1 MKKIHLFILIFFIT
15 INLFSQKSGKKIF
28 GNVSYI
34 SSQFTYVKFTSTD
47 GISIND
53 TLYIGIKKSLV
64 PKLIVKSKSSK
75 STACKIIGFK
85 IKKGTKVTAFIKS
98 KLVKDRKKK
107 AKEKKI
113 KLTKKNK
120 KSQTIKNRFVKRK
133 KNITG
138 RFSLS
143 GYSNLSN
150 IKNYT
155 DFQNWRYSF
164 SLEANKIN
172 GSKFSFSNYFI
183 FRYRADQWHLLS
195 DNFSRSFKV
204 YELAGKYEFNA
215 RTKLTIGRKINYK
228 ISNIGAIDGIQF
240 ETKINNFNLG
250 VVVGSRPNFSDY
262 GFNIKLF
269 QTGIYASRDDS
280 VGRGVMQNT
289 LSVFQQMNNN
299 TTDRRFLYFQH
310 SNNIIKKVSFFFSSE
325 LDLFE
330 KISGKNINS
339 LRLTSLYFSTRYSP
353 YRWLSLSAS
362 YDARKNVIYYETFK
376 NYAYRLLDE
385 ALRQGFRLR
394 INFRPINYV
403 FASVYSGYRFRDKDI
418 KPTRN
423 FGASLTHSRIPYLK
437 VSTSIS
443 YINLSTNY
451 LNGDVLGF
459 RLSKYFFNGILN
471 TSLNY
476 RNVNYKF
483 NVSGKNLL
491 QDIVSADLSIRF
503 SRMFSFLISFEGT
516 FKDKES
522 YSNIYLNLTTRF

>member
-1 MKKIHLFILIFFIT
+1 MVLLFLT
-15 INLFSQKSGKKIF
+15 INLFSQSSIKQIIGK
-28 GNVSYI
+28 VSYV
-34 SSQFTYVKFTSTD
+34 SSQYIYVSFSSTEE
-47 GISIND
+47 ININD
-53 TLYIGIKKSLV
+53 TLYINSKKRLI
-64 PKLIVKSKSSK
+64 PKLIVKSKSSLSVAGK
-75 STACKIIGFK
+75 LIGLN
-85 IKKGTKVTAFIKS
+85 IKKGTKIIA
-98 KLVKDRKKK
+98 LVKEPLI
-107 AKEKKI
+107 KEEPTTLRVKKI
-113 KLTKKNK
+113 KNQKSKKRKINR
-120 KSQTIKNRFVKRK
+120 SNRFVKRK
-133 KNITG
+133 KNISG
-138 RFSLS
+138 RLSIS

-172 GSKFSFSNYFI
+172 GSKFSFSNYFV
-183 FRYRADQWHLLS
+183 FRYRADQWHLLG

-269 QTGIYASRDDS
+269 QTGVYGSRDDS

-325 LDLFE
+325 LDLFK
-330 KISGKNINS
+330 KINGKNINS

-353 YRWLSLSAS
+353 YRWLSLNAS

-423 FGASLTHSRIPYLK
+423 FGAILTHSRVPYLK
-437 VSTSIS
+437 ISTSIS

-451 LNGDVLGF
+451 LSGDIFGV
-459 RLSKYFFNGILN
+459 RLSKYFFNGTLN

-483 NVSGKNLL
+483 NVTGKNLF
-491 QDIVSADLSIRF
+491 QDIVSADVSIRF

-522 YSNIYLNLTTRF
+522 YSNIYLNLTARF